1 MANATGQRG
10 SGMTTSVTTE
20 FREEFESE
28 RERWLRR
35 RFLWYTGVVIGMNL
49 LGLGSGLL
57 AVKFVSSLG
66 GEMPGGWANFM
77 LSVALT
83 LLYLGAFAYARR
95 HLMSRERMLRL
106 VTVLIL
112 IYGGATILATP
123 FIVPYQIDRQAERIA
138 ARRAER
144 EAASAASG
152 ERSAAAPS
160 GAAQTPQSP
169 PEEKVTVRTGGGM
182 QVALEDE
189 EGMFLD
195 PAQRERMVARAIV
208 LNNSLAAIFFL
219 HFFACLFL
227 PWSPRESIRPIVPL
241 LLLNA
246 IVALCYIRLVP
257 VGGTISIVASPLV
270 AVPGALICWW
280 RQSRFKDR
288 FHFRMLKGR
297 YGEMKQELGYARR
310 IHESLFPPPLRQGA
324 VQFEY
329 RYEPM
334 RQIGGDY
341 LYARSVPLPGR
352 KLPVLNLVII
362 DVTGHGIG
370 AALTVNRL
378 HGEIDRQ
385 FGENPETGPG
395 RLLKGLNDYLHH
407 TLSSHSVYAT
417 ALCVHVDPNEG
428 KLAWASAGHPPAF
441 LRGIDAT
448 LDRLESTALVL
459 GACRGD
465 DFDANEQTVRFVPG
479 DVLIAYTDGAIEC
492 RNAQG
497 RLLGVTGLQRIV
509 AGARPDEDGG
519 WASAVIREVDAYRHG
534 PVRDD
539 TLLVEVFRPVKL

>member
-1 MANATGQRG
+1 
-10 SGMTTSVTTE
+10 MTTSVTTE
-20 FREEFESE
+20 FRAEFESE

-35 RFLWYTGVVIGMNL
+35 RFLWYTGVVIGMNGLAL
-49 LGLGSGLL
+49 LSGLL
-57 AVKFVSSLG
+57 VMNFVPSVG
-66 GEMPGGWANFM
+66 GEIPGGWANFL

-83 LLYLGAFAYARR
+83 LLYIGAFAFARR
-95 HLMSRERMLRL
+95 TLMSRERMLRL
-106 VTVLIL
+106 VSSLIL
-112 IYGGATILATP
+112 IYGVATIIATP
-123 FIVPYQIDRQAERIA
+123 FIVTYEIEKQAVRVA

-144 EAASAASG
+144 EAAPESASG
-152 ERSAAAPS
+152 AEPGSPGEGS
-160 GAAQTPQSP
+160 PGAADAVSP
-169 PEEKVTVRTGGGM
+169 APREERVTVRTGGGL
-182 QVALEDE
+182 QLAVDDE
-189 EGMFLD
+189 EGLLLD
-195 PAQRERMVARAIV
+195 PSRRERMIARAVV

-241 LLLNA
+241 LVLNA
-246 IVALCYIRLVP
+246 IVALFYIRLVP
-257 VGGTISIVASPLV
+257 LGGTISILASPLV

-297 YGEMKQELGYARR
+297 YGEMKQELGYARK
-310 IHESLFPPPLRQGA
+310 IHESLFPAPLRQGA

-341 LYARSVPLPGR
+341 LYARSVLLPGR
-352 KLPVLNLVII
+352 KLPALNLVII

-385 FGENPETGPG
+385 FGEDPEAGPG
-395 RLLKGLNDYLHH
+395 RVLKGLNDYLHH
-407 TLSSHSVYAT
+407 SLASHSVYAT
-417 ALCVHVDPNEG
+417 ALCLRVDPNDG
-428 KLAWASAGHPPAF
+428 RLAWASAGHPPAF
-441 LRGIDAT
+441 LRGIDGT
-448 LDRLESTALVL
+448 LDRLESTTLVL
-459 GACRGD
+459 GACRGA
-465 DFDANEQTVRFVPG
+465 DFEANEQTVRFVSG

-492 RNAQG
+492 RNAAG

-509 AGARPDEDGG
+509 AGARPDQDGG
-519 WASAVIREVDAYRHG
+519 WASAVIRAVDDYRHG
-534 PVRDD
+534 PAKDD